1 MNTFVAFVVV
11 GGVWVISGILTY
23 LLVKDYDLSRYY
35 YNDTKYNWSKSLSDP
50 TRYYIAFMCLF
61 GPYGTYVTIYV
72 TFIFKFFQII
82 LLRAFFK
89 TIIYSL
95 FLPLGSAIK
104 SLFKKEGL
112 KSFLH
117 YIGWYRI
124 ELFFILGYI
133 CFQILKLV
141 PFGVIILGLF
151 PKFFHNFDDQEATWY

>member
-50 TRYYIAFMCLF
+50 TRYYIAFMCLL
-61 GPYGTYVTIYV
+61 GPYGTYITIYFM
-72 TFIFKFFQII
+72 FILKFLQII

-95 FLPLGSAIK
+95 FWPLGSAIK

-117 YIGWYRI
+117 YIGRYRI
-124 ELFFILGYI
+124 VLFFILGYI

-151 PKFFHNFDDQEATWY
+151 HKFFYNFDAQEASWY